1 MQEIW
6 VLILA
11 LPLIG
16 ARHLMPLGFSFLQ
29 KEVDIMIL
37 RPLSVIIICDKH
49 NSHATGPFLLAYKK
63 KQDVKILMKHIS
75 KEL

>member
-1 MQEIW
+1 
-6 VLILA
+6 
-11 LPLIG
+11 
-16 ARHLMPLGFSFLQ
+16 
-29 KEVDIMIL
+29 MIL

-63 KQDVKILMKHIS
+63 KQVVKILMKHIS